1 MQFCPKCGSI
11 MIPKKEGKKT
21 IVSCPKCH
29 HKSSEA
35 EELSFKENV
44 KKKEEPEVGVVDSDI
59 ETLPTTAG
67 DCDKCGN
74 DKAYYWEIQTRAAD
88 EPATKFLKCTKCK
101 HIWRDYS

>member
-21 IVSCPKCH
+21 IVSCSRCSF
-29 HKSSEA
+29 KSSDVED
-35 EELSFKENV
+35 LSFKESV
-44 KKKEEPEVGVVDSDI
+44 KEKPKDVEVVDKDI
-59 ETLPTTAG
+59 ETLPTTKA
-67 DCDKCGN
+67 DCEKCGN
-74 DKAYYWEIQTRAAD
+74 DTAYYWEIQTRAAD